1 MPNRGALVDA
11 IRVDFALMG
20 VAPGTRL
27 GHYEIRGILGA
38 GGMGTVYRAI
48 DTSLGREVAI
58 KVLPDAFASD
68 PDRQARFEREARTLA
83 ALNIPASRPCTEPWR
98 RLAMPGTTLARS

>member
-1 MPNRGALVDA
+1 
-11 IRVDFALMG
+11 MG

-38 GGMGTVYRAI
+38 GEMGTVYRAI

-83 ALNIPASRPCTEPWR
+83 ALNHPCIAAVYGTVEAPGDAGRKPSR
-98 RLAMPGTTLARS
+98 S